1 MLCVL
6 FFDFFFFYS
15 MTILWFMGSFFLE
28 MDCLGLWRL
37 GASESIDSPK
47 SHEVYFTIKIIH
59 CIFQLVFCCVC
70 VSLERFSHLIFKSS
84 YILCHILMSL
94 ELKKKKKKSQRKK
107 FCQNFIG
114 AFILMVPPRWTIIF
128 YWGWKKSKRQRKVWL
143 WIMGFC

>member
-1 MLCVL
+1 MCFVL
-6 FFDFFFFYS
+6 RFFSFYS

-94 ELKKKKKKSQRKK
+94 ELKKVTKKKILPKFHRCFFWWCHLDRPLYVIEGEKK
-107 FCQNFIG
+107 I
-114 AFILMVPPRWTIIF
+114 
-128 YWGWKKSKRQRKVWL
+128 K
-143 WIMGFC
+143 